1 MKRIPLLYIAAFFV
15 VAISA
20 LSTTVYMLDL
30 QTSRQRL
37 LDDTSQRNVQRALQ
51 LSESVRLQMT
61 SLFEGFDLA
70 TRELRAAY
78 LRGPETFEASVRDV
92 VATYPDG
99 AIKLILVFDAKGYLS
114 YSSDG
119 STEKMYFGDREHFL
133 VHSQSGQDHLFIS
146 KPVFGR
152 LGKTWVSLLTRPIFR
167 DGKFDGVIVLSLR
180 PDFLARKNL
189 FFSLTIKRQFT
200 AGDLPRY
207 LRDIFFSGP
216 KDVSSLASS
225 RLTPF
230 YRHRTILF
238 DWLMSNFTST
248 SGTAPSTITV
258 PSEII
263 PPSPTT
269 PSTSSPEDISK
280 NAAWEESLKAAAQI
294 YARLLS
300 NYQLEGA
307 TSAALEHT
315 VAMLHAHGCKVILV
329 ELPLTAP
336 FRAMQPPEILAQ
348 FPPYIRRLQEKY
360 RCAYVNLWD
369 RVPDA
374 HFVDGHHVSK
384 EGSREFSKIMAQEVI
399 KPAWVKP

>member
-1 MKRIPLLYIAAFFV
+1 MLCFAVALLLSPIPGGMLVDLCPLRFRFPEAA
-15 VAISA
+15 A
-20 LSTTVYMLDL
+20 
-30 QTSRQRL
+30 L
-37 LDDTSQRNVQRALQ
+37 LDGWRKTDPRS
-51 LSESVRLQMT
+51 SVLLLGSSRMG
-61 SLFEGFDLA
+61 SL
-70 TRELRAAY
+70 
-78 LRGPETFEASVRDV
+78 
-92 VATYPDG
+92 
-99 AIKLILVFDAKGYLS
+99 
-114 YSSDG
+114 
-119 STEKMYFGDREHFL
+119 M
-133 VHSQSGQDHLFIS
+133 QSGELTADAQQATGDN
-146 KPVFGR
+146 
-152 LGKTWVSLLTRPIFR
+152 SLLAFNASIPAADPVTADFLASKLLAEGRVPQIA
-167 DGKFDGVIVLSLR
+167 IVEIS